1 MIPLASTLLRGDRT
15 VTQPHDNPL
24 REGAKVFVFNFSSR
38 GCFNSLKFA
47 VLIFLYIPSKTSLLE
62 ISRRRRESATN
73 EQSCFGSGRGGGGG
87 TLYNGRLRADAFWE
101 KVEQVPKL
109 LTMGAYL
116 RAAKQSFRSV
126 NGPT

>member
-15 VTQPHDNPL
+15 VTQPHDNLP

-38 GCFNSLKFA
+38 GYFNSLKFA

-73 EQSCFGSGRGGGGG
+73 EQNCFGSGRGVLFIMAYRGAGCKQMPFGKKWNKCRSY
-87 TLYNGRLRADAFWE
+87 LLWE
-101 KVEQVPKL
+101 HI
-109 LTMGAYL
+109 
-116 RAAKQSFRSV
+116 
-126 NGPT
+126 